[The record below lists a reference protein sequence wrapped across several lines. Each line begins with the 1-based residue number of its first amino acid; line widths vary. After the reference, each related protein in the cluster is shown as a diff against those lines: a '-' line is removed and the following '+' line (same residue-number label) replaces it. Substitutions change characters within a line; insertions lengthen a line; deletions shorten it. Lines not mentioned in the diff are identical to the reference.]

1 MKYAII
7 AAGEGSRLAAEG
19 IELPKPLVEVDGKAL
34 IDRLIGI
41 FMDNGAE
48 EIVVICNDMT
58 TLVPRHL
65 IDIQRDGLKGRP
77 IPLRFVVKSTPS
89 SMHSFHA
96 LVSQLPEGRF
106 VMTTVDTI
114 FHPGA
119 FSRYVA
125 EFAADTSADGYMG
138 VTTFIDD
145 EKPLYL
151 DVDNQDFITAYR
163 DEASAHDRF
172 ISAGIYGL
180 SNPGAAAV
188 LNRCIAAG
196 MARMRR
202 FQRELVTEGW
212 RLKAYDLG
220 KVIDVDHAADI
231 AVAKQLIQSK

>member
-1 MKYAII
+1 MNFAII
-7 AAGEGSRLAAEG
+7 AAGEGSRLVSEG
-19 IELPKPLVEVDGKAL
+19 VARPKPLVDIDGRPMVR
-34 IDRLIGI
+34 RLLDI
-41 FMDNGAE
+41 FGQCGAE
-48 EIVVICNDMT
+48 VVAVIVNEQMT
-58 TLVPRHL
+58 EVADYLRQVASELPFELRLVV
-65 IDIQRDGLKGRP
+65 Q
-77 IPLRFVVKSTPS
+77 STPS

-96 LVSQLPEGRF
+96 LASQLPEGKF

-114 FHPGA
+114 FHPEA

-180 SNPGAAAV
+180 SNPGAAVV

-202 FQRELVTEGW
+202 FQRELVAEGW

>member
-1 MKYAII
+1 MNFAII
-7 AAGEGSRLAAEG
+7 AAGEGSRLVSEG
-19 IELPKPLVEVDGKAL
+19 VARPKPLVDIDGRPMVR
-34 IDRLIGI
+34 RLLDI
-41 FMDNGAE
+41 FGECGAE
-48 EIVVICNDMT
+48 VVAVIVNEQMT
-58 TLVPRHL
+58 EVADYLRGIKPELPFELRLVV
-65 IDIQRDGLKGRP
+65 Q
-77 IPLRFVVKSTPS
+77 STPS

-202 FQRELVTEGW
+202 FQRELVAEGW